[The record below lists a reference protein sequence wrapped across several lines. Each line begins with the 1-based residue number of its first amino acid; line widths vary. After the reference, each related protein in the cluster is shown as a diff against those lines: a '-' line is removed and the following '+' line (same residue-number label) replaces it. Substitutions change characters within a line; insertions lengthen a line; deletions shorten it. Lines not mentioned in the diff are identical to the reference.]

1 MSTDE
6 KTKRARYLKVRL
18 RKTRGILFDLD
29 NTLYPREMGVF
40 DLIRER
46 ISQYVARL
54 TGLGG
59 EEVMALRREYISRY
73 GTTLGGLMNRHKV
86 DPEGFLEFVHDFP
99 VEEMLRPD
107 PELSAFLQ
115 SIDLPMVIFTN
126 ASRKHAERV
135 LKTIGIEG
143 FFRGICDLEDTGYLG
158 KPHREAYEKAAGF
171 LSLPLDRTL
180 FFDDVPLNIEAGRRF
195 GALTVFVGPS
205 QNGLGDL
212 HAGRVTDLQG
222 PFRAMPWYRAIKD
235 NGEF

>member
-1 MSTDE
+1 VSADQ
-6 KTKRARYLKVRL
+6 KTSRARDLEVRL

-29 NTLYPREMGVF
+29 NTLYPKEMGVF

-59 EEVMALRREYISRY
+59 EEVMALRRAYISRY
-73 GTTLGGLMNRHKV
+73 GTTLGGLMDCHKV
-86 DPEGFLEFVHDFP
+86 DPEGFLDFVHDIP
-99 VEEMLRPD
+99 VEEMLGPD

-135 LKTIGIEG
+135 LKTIGIGG

-212 HAGRVTDLQG
+212 HAGRVTDLKG
-222 PFRAMPWYRAIKD
+222 PFSAMPWYKA
-235 NGEF
+235 